1 MADLG
6 VATGFVFVFAI
17 VGFFELFDRTS
28 FALIALATRARP
40 FPTWVGAALAFVGTT
55 AIAVTVGVGFE
66 ALLGPSHVG
75 WLRVAGGSVLLVYA
89 AWVYFHPE
97 AEGEVHPG
105 PPGSALIIAFTTI
118 FLLELGDTTM
128 VFEIVFVA
136 NWGWLVVLLAGALA
150 LVIVAAWDVAIGN
163 RLGLRIR
170 PETLRRVVV
179 VVLTI
184 VGVVTIAYGLAPS
197 AFPVLGFA
205 ATGY

>member
-1 MADLG
+1 
-6 VATGFVFVFAI
+6 
-17 VGFFELFDRTS
+17 
-28 FALIALATRARP
+28 
-40 FPTWVGAALAFVGTT
+40 
-55 AIAVTVGVGFE
+55 
-66 ALLGPSHVG
+66 
-75 WLRVAGGSVLLVYA
+75 
-89 AWVYFHPE
+89 
-97 AEGEVHPG
+97 
-105 PPGSALIIAFTTI
+105 
-118 FLLELGDTTM
+118 M